1 MNDEDDGITRIMLSA
16 DDSDGLCMGPKTTWG
31 LGVVVKSLRPL
42 ATKVV
47 ESEEMLCVEARSVD
61 SVTSPTLGIR
71 GGEGIVVW
79 IGPTKHPR
87 KETWDT
93 R

>member
-16 DDSDGLCMGPKTTWG
+16 DDSDGLYMGPKTTWG

-47 ESEEMLCVEARSVD
+47 ESEEML
-61 SVTSPTLGIR
+61 
-71 GGEGIVVW
+71 
-79 IGPTKHPR
+79 
-87 KETWDT
+87 
-93 R
+93 